1 MNRKKTGRKTK
12 NYFLYIGA
20 AISIIM
26 VGLIIVGYFWT
37 PYSPTAMDAAVK
49 NSPPCAAHIMG
60 TDNMGRDIFSRVLS
74 GAGTT
79 FLISL
84 CVVFIGTVAGT
95 IIGALTGYFG
105 GWPDE
110 ILMRICDCITA
121 FPSILLAL
129 VIVAVTGG
137 GKYNIIWA
145 LGVLFIPS
153 FSRVVRSEYAKYR
166 TQNFVVR
173 ARLTGAGHMRIMF
186 VHILP
191 NTISVLIPTIAI
203 GFNNA
208 VLAESSMS
216 YLGIGVS
223 PPDVSLGRMLS
234 ESQTYLKTAPWYAI
248 CVGLT
253 IVFLILGF
261 SLLSEGLQIRNTNK
275 HGG

>member
-1 MNRKKTGRKTK
+1 MNMKKTGRKNR

-20 AISIIM
+20 AISFIM
-26 VGLIIVGYFWT
+26 VALIIVGYFWT
-37 PYSPTAMDAAVK
+37 PYSPTAMDAAAK
-49 NSPPCAAHIMG
+49 NSSPSLAHIMG

-84 CVVFIGTVAGT
+84 CVVAIGAAGGTV
-95 IIGALTGYFG
+95 IGALTGYFG

-145 LGVLFIPS
+145 LGILFIPS
-153 FSRVVRSEYAKYR
+153 FARVARGEFAKYR
-166 TQNFVVR
+166 NQNFVIR
-173 ARLTGAGHMRIMF
+173 ARLTGASHMRIIF

-191 NTISVLIPTIAI
+191 NTISVLLPTITI

-234 ESQTYLKTAPWYAI
+234 ESQGYLKTAPWYAL

-261 SLLSEGLQIRNTNK
+261 SLLGEGLQSRSKNK
-275 HGG
+275 

>member
-1 MNRKKTGRKTK
+1 MKKTGRKNR

-20 AISIIM
+20 VICAVM
-26 VGLIIVGYFWT
+26 VALIILGYFWT
-37 PYSPTAMDAAVK
+37 PYSPTAMDAALK
-49 NSPPCAAHIMG
+49 NGSPTLRHIMG

-79 FLISL
+79 FFISL
-84 CVVFIGTVAGT
+84 CVVAIGAVAGT
-95 IIGALTGYFG
+95 VIGALTGYFG

-145 LGVLFIPS
+145 LGILFIPS
-153 FSRVVRSEYAKYR
+153 FARVVRGEFAKYR
-166 TQNFVVR
+166 NQNFVIR
-173 ARLTGAGHMRIMF
+173 ARLTGAGHLRIIF
-186 VHILP
+186 SHILP
-191 NTISVLIPTIAI
+191 NTFSVLLPSITI

-223 PPDVSLGRMLS
+223 PPDISLGRMLS
-234 ESQTYLKTAPWYAI
+234 ESQTYLKSAPWYAL
-248 CVGLT
+248 CVGMT

-261 SLLSEGLQIRNTNK
+261 SLLGEGLQSRRK
-275 HGG
+275 GR